1 MPGTK
6 EIRSKIAS
14 VKSTQKITKAM
25 QMVATSKMR
34 RAQERMRLARPYAQ
48 KMRNVIGH
56 LTEANPDY
64 RHPFL
69 VTREPKAVGFIVIS
83 TDRGLAG
90 ALNANVFKQT
100 LLLMREWQGKGAQ
113 VSLCI
118 IGTKGLAF
126 FRRLSVPILAN
137 VSHLGDRPH
146 VKDLI
151 GTVKV
156 MLDAYRAG
164 ALDRLLLVNAQFVNT
179 MTQRAAVEQ
188 LLPIEALDTEG
199 LQEHWDYIYEPEA
212 AYILDGLLMRYIE
225 SQVYRAA
232 VENVA
237 SEMAARMVAMKAA
250 SDNAGK
256 LITELQLIY
265 NKARQAAITKRSEEH
280 TSELQSQSNLVCRL
294 LLEKKKKKSKKRPH
308 LSIEVQAAFNS
319 IR

>member
-34 RAQERMRLARPYAQ
+34 RAQERMRQARPYAEQ
-48 KMRNVIGH
+48 MRNVLGH

-69 VTREPKAVGFIVIS
+69 QTREPKAIGFIVIS

-100 LLLMREWQGKGAQ
+100 LTLLREWQGKGAT
-113 VSLCI
+113 VSLCL
-118 IGTKGLAF
+118 IGSKGMNF
-126 FRRLSVPILAN
+126 FRRLGLPVLAA
-137 VSHLGDRPH
+137 VAHLGDRPH

-164 ALDRLLLVNAQFVNT
+164 QLDRLYLVSAHFVNT
-179 MTQRAAVEQ
+179 MTQKPAVEQ
-188 LLPIEALDTEG
+188 LLPIEAIDTEG
-199 LQEHWDYIYEPEA
+199 LQEHWDYIYEPDA
-212 AYILDGLLMRYIE
+212 AGVLDVLLMRYIE
-225 SQVYRAA
+225 SQVYRGA

-237 SEMAARMVAMKAA
+237 SEMAARMIAMGAA

-265 NKARQAAITKRSEEH
+265 NKARQAAITKEISEI
-280 TSELQSQSNLVCRL
+280 VGG
-294 LLEKKKKKSKKRPH
+294 
-308 LSIEVQAAFNS
+308 AAAV
-319 IR
+319 

>member
-6 EIRSKIAS
+6 EIRAKITS
-14 VKSTQKITKAM
+14 VKNTQKITRAM

-34 RAQERMRLARPYAQ
+34 RAQERMRAARPYAE

-64 RHPFL
+64 RSPYLQPHDT
-69 VTREPKAVGFIVIS
+69 VRNIGIIVVS

-100 LLLMREWQGKGAQ
+100 LLLMREWQGKGAAAK
-113 VSLCI
+113 LCL

-126 FRRLSVPILAN
+126 FRRLDAKILA
-137 VSHLGDRPH
+137 SAAHLGDRPH

-156 MLDAYRAG
+156 MLDAYCDG
-164 ALDRLLLVNAQFVNT
+164 EIDRLFLVNAEFVNT
-179 MTQRAAVEQ
+179 MTQRPSVVQ
-188 LLPIEALDTEG
+188 LLPVQAIDTED
-199 LQEHWDYIYEPEA
+199 LSDHWDYIYEPEA
-212 AYILDGLLMRYIE
+212 AQILDSLLMRYIE

-250 SDNAGK
+250 TDNAGK
-256 LITELQLIY
+256 LINEMQLIY
-265 NKARQAAITKRSEEH
+265 NKARQAAITK
-280 TSELQSQSNLVCRL
+280 ELAEIVGG
-294 LLEKKKKKSKKRPH
+294 
-308 LSIEVQAAFNS
+308 AAAV
-319 IR
+319 

>member
-69 VTREPKAVGFIVIS
+69 VTRDPKAVGVIVIS

-118 IGTKGLAF
+118 C
-126 FRRLSVPILAN
+126 RRLSVPILAN

-164 ALDRLLLVNAQFVNT
+164 ELDRLYLLNAQFVNT
-179 MTQRAAVEQ
+179 MTQRPAVEQ

-265 NKARQAAITKRSEEH
+265 NKARQAAITKELSEI
-280 TSELQSQSNLVCRL
+280 VGG
-294 LLEKKKKKSKKRPH
+294 
-308 LSIEVQAAFNS
+308 AAAV
-319 IR
+319 

>member
-6 EIRSKIAS
+6 EIRTKIAS

-34 RAQERMRLARPYAQ
+34 RAQDRMRLARPYAD

-69 VTREPKAVGFIVIS
+69 QERDVKGVGIIVVS

-90 ALNANVFKQT
+90 GLNANTFKMALQ
-100 LLLMREWQGKGAQ
+100 LMREWQGKGAN

-118 IGTKGLAF
+118 VGSKGLAF
-126 FRRLSVPILAN
+126 FRRLDVKILAN
-137 VSHLGDRPH
+137 VSGLGDRPH
-146 VKDLI
+146 IKDLI

-156 MLDAYRAG
+156 MLDAYKDG
-164 ALDRLLLVNAQFVNT
+164 QIDRLFLVNAQFVNT
-179 MTQRAAVEQ
+179 MTQKPTAEQ
-188 LLPIEALDTEG
+188 LLPVQAADTEG
-199 LQEHWDYIYEPEA
+199 LAEHWDYIYEPDA
-212 AYILDGLLMRYIE
+212 KTILEGLLMRYVE
-225 SQVYRAA
+225 SQVYRGA

-256 LITELQLIY
+256 LISELQLIY
-265 NKARQAAITKRSEEH
+265 NKARQAAITKELSEI
-280 TSELQSQSNLVCRL
+280 VGG
-294 LLEKKKKKSKKRPH
+294 
-308 LSIEVQAAFNS
+308 AAAV
-319 IR
+319 

>member
-6 EIRSKIAS
+6 EIRSKIVS
-14 VKSTQKITKAM
+14 VKNTQKITKAM

-69 VTREPKAVGFIVIS
+69 VTREPKAVGVIVIS

-90 ALNANVFKQT
+90 ALNANVFRQT
-100 LLLMREWQGKGAQ
+100 LLLMRGWQAKGAQ
-113 VSLCI
+113 VSLCL
-118 IGTKGLAF
+118 IGTKGLNF
-126 FRRLSVPILAN
+126 FRRLGVPILAN

-164 ALDRLLLVNAQFVNT
+164 ELDRLLLVNAQFVNT
-179 MTQRAAVEQ
+179 MTQKPAVEQ

-212 AYILDGLLMRYIE
+212 EYILDGLLMRYIE
-225 SQVYRAA
+225 SQVYRGA

-237 SEMAARMVAMKAA
+237 SEMAARMVAMGAA

-256 LITELQLIY
+256 LINELQLIY
-265 NKARQAAITKRSEEH
+265 NKARQAAITKELSEI
-280 TSELQSQSNLVCRL
+280 VGG
-294 LLEKKKKKSKKRPH
+294 
-308 LSIEVQAAFNS
+308 AAAV
-319 IR
+319 